1 MPTCSAYRE
10 FRSECS
16 LEERR
21 PHAEDDA
28 MGIGLLAIEGDDDVG
43 VLFNVEDLGI
53 GTAICV
59 KTASD
64 QRKVIAYNATGP
76 LGVVAV
82 LAMVDESL
90 RCRTG

>member
-1 MPTCSAYRE
+1 
-10 FRSECS
+10 
-16 LEERR
+16 
-21 PHAEDDA
+21 
-28 MGIGLLAIEGDDDVG
+28 MGIDLLAIEGDDDVG

-90 RCRTG
+90 SCRTG